1 MGFDCVSLCEMQF
14 KWRAPLHVIWLAFQM
29 LEAIL
34 LPAFQTQQ
42 ALQTLPAFDICI
54 ESFKES

>member
-1 MGFDCVSLCEMQF
+1 M
-14 KWRAPLHVIWLAFQM
+14 LAVFGELGGLEM

-42 ALQTLPAFDICI
+42 ALQTLPAFDICF